1 MAAPIKLVETGGIPI
16 INATGGPPLTPVEDP
31 SPGAGPFQLV
41 ESGGA
46 LVTLV
51 NADGS
56 AWEAP

>member
-1 MAAPIKLVETGGIPI
+1 MAQPIRLSETAGIPI
-16 INATGGPPLTPVEDP
+16 TNAAGGPPMTPVEDP
-31 SPGAGPFQLV
+31 LPGAGPFILV

-56 AWEAP
+56 AWEP